1 MRDKIGQLMIIGLRD
16 KTLSQDE
23 SEFIVRNNIGGVIL
37 FPRNI
42 ESPEQLHRL
51 CSSIQQ
57 LRHKTRDKLPLFIS
71 IDMEGGRV
79 ARLKEPFT
87 KWPPLNRLGQIDS
100 TSVSFK
106 MALAMGEE
114 LSAVGINLDFAPCV
128 DVLTNPANK
137 VIGDR
142 SISTEPEMVA
152 KHSSALVRGYIKS
165 GVMAC
170 AKHFPGHGNTL
181 IDSHDDLPVE
191 ESDMERLKNTE
202 LVPFKKVFRARIDM
216 VMMAHI
222 RFPKIDPKWPATLSE
237 IMIKDLLR
245 KELRYRNL
253 VITDDLDMGAL
264 AKNYDRAE
272 IPVRA
277 IEAGNDVL
285 LYCNE
290 FDRPEIALNSIE
302 KALKDG
308 RLTAKQ
314 IDEAYNR
321 IAAVKKE
328 AILKP
333 DPLPWTQAVK
343 QVGSEEHHRLA
354 EGISSG
360 QIPDD
365 LLAG

>member
-16 KTLSQDE
+16 TTLSQDE
-23 SEFIVRNNIGGVIL
+23 AEFIVRNNIGGVIL

-42 ESPEQLHRL
+42 ESPEQLHHL

-79 ARLKEPFT
+79 ARLKKPFT
-87 KWPPLNRLGQIDS
+87 EWPPLEKLGRLDS

-106 MALAMGEE
+106 MALAMGQE

-128 DVLTNPANK
+128 DVLTNAANK

-142 SISTEPEMVA
+142 SLSSDPEMVA
-152 KHSSALVRGYIKS
+152 KHASALVRGYIKS
-165 GVMAC
+165 GVVAC
-170 AKHFPGHGNTL
+170 AKHFPGHGNTV
-181 IDSHDDLPVE
+181 IDSHEDLPVE
-191 ESDMERLKNTE
+191 QADMERLKNVE
-202 LVPFKKVFRARIDM
+202 LVPFKKTFRARIDM
-216 VMMAHI
+216 VMTSHI
-222 RFPKIDPKWPATLSE
+222 RFPKIDDKWPVTLSE
-237 IMIKDLLR
+237 IFIKDLLR

-253 VITDDLDMGAL
+253 VITDDLDMKAL
-264 AKNYDRAE
+264 ASHFDRKE

-277 IEAGNDVL
+277 LEAGCDIL

-290 FDRPEIALNSIE
+290 FDRPEMALDAVE
-302 KALKDG
+302 HALKEG
-308 RLTAKQ
+308 RLSAKQ
-314 IDEAYNR
+314 IDESYGR
-321 IAAVKKE
+321 VAATKKE

-343 QVGSEEHHRLA
+343 MVGSDEHHRLA

-360 QIPDD
+360 QVPDD

>member
-16 KTLSQDE
+16 TTLSQDE
-23 SEFIVRNNIGGVIL
+23 AEFIVRNNIGGVIL

-79 ARLKEPFT
+79 ARLKKPFT
-87 KWPPLNRLGQIDS
+87 EWPSLAKLGKLDS
-100 TSVSFK
+100 TSASFK
-106 MALAMGEE
+106 MAMAMGEE
-114 LSAVGINLDFAPCV
+114 LAAVGINLDFAPCV
-128 DVLTNPANK
+128 DILTNPANK

-142 SISTEPEMVA
+142 SISADPEMVA
-152 KHSSALVRGYIKS
+152 KHASALVRGYIKA
-165 GVMAC
+165 GIIAC

-181 IDSHDDLPVE
+181 VDSHEDLPIE
-191 ESDMERLKNTE
+191 QADMQRIKDVE
-202 LVPFKKVFRARIDM
+202 LVPFKKAFRARIDM
-216 VMMAHI
+216 VMTSHI
-222 RFPKIDPKWPATLSE
+222 RFPKIDPKWPVTLSE
-237 IMIKDLLR
+237 IFIKDLLR

-253 VITDDLDMGAL
+253 IITDDLDMKAL
-264 AKNYDRAE
+264 ASHFDRAE

-277 IEAGNDVL
+277 LEAGCDIL

-290 FDRPEIALNSIE
+290 FDRPEMALESVDN
-302 KALKDG
+302 ALKNG
-308 RLTAKQ
+308 RLSAKQ
-314 IDEAYNR
+314 IDESYGR
-321 IAAVKKE
+321 VAAIKKE

-333 DPLPWTQAVK
+333 DPLPWTQAAK
-343 QVGSEEHHRLA
+343 QVGSDEHHRLA

>member
-16 KTLSQDE
+16 KTLSQEE

-42 ESPEQLHRL
+42 ESPEQLHKL
-51 CSSIQQ
+51 CSSIQA

-87 KWPPLNRLGQIDS
+87 KWPPLARLGQLDS
-100 TSVSFK
+100 TSLSFK
-106 MALAMGEE
+106 MALSMGEE
-114 LSAVGINLDFAPCV
+114 LAAVGINLDFAPCV
-128 DVLTNPANK
+128 DTLTNPANK

-142 SISTEPEMVA
+142 SISSDPEVVA
-152 KHSSALVRGYIKS
+152 KHASALVRGYIKA

-181 IDSHDDLPVE
+181 IDSHEDLPVE
-191 ESDMERLKNTE
+191 ESDMERLKSIE
-202 LVPFKKVFRARIDM
+202 LVPFKKAFRARLDM

-222 RFPKIDPKWPATLSE
+222 RFPKVDPKWPATLSE
-237 IMIKDLLR
+237 ILIKDLLR
-245 KELRYRNL
+245 KELRYRGL

-264 AKNYDRAE
+264 AKNYDREE

-290 FDRPEIALNSIE
+290 FDRPEIALNAIE
-302 KALKDG
+302 RALKSG
-308 RLTAKQ
+308 RLNAKQ

-333 DPLPWTQAVK
+333 DPLPWTQAEK
-343 QVGSEEHHRLA
+343 QVGSDEHHRLA

>member
-1 MRDKIGQLMIIGLRD
+1 MRDKIGQLMIIGLRAT
-16 KTLSQDE
+16 TLSQDE
-23 SEFIVRNNIGGVIL
+23 AEFIVRNNIGGVIL

-42 ESPEQLHRL
+42 ESPEQLHAF

-79 ARLKEPFT
+79 ARLKKPFT
-87 KWPPLNRLGQIDS
+87 EWPPLARLGALDS
-100 TSVSFK
+100 TSLSFK
-106 MALAMGEE
+106 MALAMGAE

-142 SISTEPEMVA
+142 SISNDPEMVA
-152 KHSSALVRGYIKS
+152 KHASALVRGYIKS
-165 GVMAC
+165 GVIAC

-181 IDSHDDLPVE
+181 VDSHEDLPVE
-191 ESDMERLKNTE
+191 EADMQRLKDVE
-202 LVPFKKVFRARIDM
+202 LVPFKKTFRARVDM
-216 VMMAHI
+216 VMTSHI
-222 RFPKIDPKWPATLSE
+222 RFPKIDPKWPCTLSE
-237 IMIKDLLR
+237 IFVKDLLR

-253 VITDDLDMGAL
+253 IITDDLDMKAL
-264 AKNYDRAE
+264 ANHFDRKE

-277 IEAGNDVL
+277 LEAGCDIL

-290 FDRPEIALNSIE
+290 FDRPEMALDAIDH
-302 KALKDG
+302 ALKDG
-308 RLTAKQ
+308 RLSAKQ
-314 IDEAYNR
+314 IDESYAR
-321 IAAVKKE
+321 VAAIKKE

-343 QVGSEEHHRLA
+343 LVGSEDHYRLA